1 MSHGYE
7 IHMHGNTVNNYVISL
22 CDDIVTRLTVV
33 IILKY
38 IEIKLLG
45 CITQTNMVLQVNYT
59 SKTNKQRHK
68 RDQICGY
75 QRRGVR

>member
-7 IHMHGNTVNNYVISL
+7 ILMHGNTVNSYVISL

-45 CITQTNMVLQVNYT
+45 CINTN
-59 SKTNKQRHK
+59 
-68 RDQICGY
+68 
-75 QRRGVR
+75 